1 MAQQAF
7 SADWLQRLADPYA
20 ILGISVAAD
29 EKRLFKRYRTVAM
42 RLHPDRFVQASRA
55 SGAGAEQLIA
65 RTINPAYEKVK
76 QEKNRAEVTALL
88 RLQARRHT
96 REGTLVPQSD
106 IARELMRQPVHGA
119 DVFYEQAVSALAE
132 RQFDDLAQFPEITT
146 TLGELNLVYLQLKM
160 GDLFHR
166 EKRSGLISTAEVPT
180 TPVAEVMQR
189 QQTVA
194 PTVSYSRRHFDRA
207 QQYVQKGVYDKA
219 IVELKDAVRL
229 EPNQA
234 EYHALMSYAYLRQ
247 DMGGMSKVYCRQAIK
262 FDPNNS
268 LAKQV
273 AQKIGLVTEAT
284 PTATKTPTEKRG
296 LFSRFRR

>member
-1 MAQQAF
+1 MAQQSF

-42 RLHPDRFVQASRA
+42 RLHPDRFVQADKIA
-55 SGAGAEQLIA
+55 GAVAEQLIA

-106 IARELMRQPVHGA
+106 IARELMRQPVHSA
-119 DVFYEQAVSALAE
+119 DVFYEQAITALAD
-132 RQFDDLAQFPEITT
+132 RQFEDLSQFPEITQ

-160 GDLFHR
+160 GDLFR

-180 TPVAEVMQR
+180 PPVAEVMQQ

-194 PTVSYSRRHFDRA
+194 PTLSYSRRHFDRA
-207 QQYVQKGVYDKA
+207 QQYVQKCIYDKA
-219 IVELKDAVRL
+219 IVELKDAIRL
-229 EPNQA
+229 EPNHA

-247 DMGGMSKVYCRQAIK
+247 DMSGMSKVYCRQALK
-262 FDPNNS
+262 FDPTNT

-273 AQKIGLVTEAT
+273 AQKIGLIAEAT
-284 PTATKTPTEKRG
+284 PTASKTTDEKRG

>member
-42 RLHPDRFVQASRA
+42 RLHPDRYVQANK
-55 SGAGAEQLIA
+55 GAGAAAEQLIA

-106 IARELMRQPVHGA
+106 IARELMRQPVHSA
-119 DVFYEQAVSALAE
+119 DVFYEQAVTALAD
-132 RQFDDLAQFPEITT
+132 RQFDHLAQFPEITQ

-160 GDLFHR
+160 GDLFR

-180 TPVAEVMQR
+180 TPVAEVMQ
-189 QQTVA
+189 QQKTVA
-194 PTVSYSRRHFDRA
+194 PALSYSRRHFDRA

-219 IVELKDAVRL
+219 IVELKDAIRL
-229 EPNQA
+229 EPNHA

-247 DMGGMSKVYCRQAIK
+247 DMSGMSKVYCRQALK
-262 FDPNNS
+262 CDPNNS

-273 AQKIGLVTEAT
+273 AQKIGLVSEAT
-284 PTATKTPTEKRG
+284 PTATKTTDEKRG

>member
-42 RLHPDRFVQASRA
+42 RLHPDRFVQAA
-55 SGAGAEQLIA
+55 KNSGAAAEQLIA

-106 IARELMRQPVHGA
+106 VARELMRQPVHAA
-119 DVFYEQAVSALAE
+119 DVFYEQAVSSLAD
-132 RQFDDLAQFPEITT
+132 RQFDDLAQFPEITR

-160 GDLFHR
+160 GDLFR

-180 TPVAEVMQR
+180 TPVAEVMQQR
-189 QQTVA
+189 ASA
-194 PTVSYSRRHFDRA
+194 PTLSYSRRHFDRA
-207 QQYVQKGVYDKA
+207 QQYVQKSVYDKA
-219 IVELKDAVRL
+219 IVELKDAIRL
-229 EPNQA
+229 EPNHA

-247 DMGGMSKVYCRQAIK
+247 DMNGMSKVYCRQAIK

-273 AQKIGLVTEAT
+273 AQKIGLLSEAT
-284 PTATKTPTEKRG
+284 PTPSKTTDEKRG

>member
-42 RLHPDRFVQASRA
+42 RLHPDRFVQANKSA
-55 SGAGAEQLIA
+55 GAAAEQLIA

-119 DVFYEQAVSALAE
+119 DVFYEQAITALAD
-132 RQFDDLAQFPEITT
+132 RQFDDLSQFPEITR

-160 GDLFHR
+160 GDLFR

-194 PTVSYSRRHFDRA
+194 PTLSYSRRHFDRA

-219 IVELKDAVRL
+219 IVELKDAIRL
-229 EPNQA
+229 EPNHA

-247 DMGGMSKVYCRQAIK
+247 DMNGMSKVYCRQAIK

-273 AQKIGLVTEAT
+273 AQKIGLTSEAT
-284 PTATKTPTEKRG
+284 ATASKTTDEKRG